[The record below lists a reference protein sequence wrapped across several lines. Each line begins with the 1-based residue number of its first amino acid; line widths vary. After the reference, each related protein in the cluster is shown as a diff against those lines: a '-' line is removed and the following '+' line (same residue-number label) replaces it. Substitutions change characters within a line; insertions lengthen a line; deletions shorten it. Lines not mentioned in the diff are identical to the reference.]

1 MPARGL
7 NPANPPAMSWCK
19 LWALVTLMSTPSS
32 VIVYTGGMADTALL
46 RDLLVAAGIEAQLG
60 NEIMGTMAPYMVAG
74 GAMAAIKVVVPGDR
88 LEEAKAIV
96 MEFAERAT
104 EAAPSGVPAFQ
115 PWECRC
121 CHEQNDGTFDICWN
135 CQSERTEDRR

>member
-1 MPARGL
+1 
-7 NPANPPAMSWCK
+7 
-19 LWALVTLMSTPSS
+19 MSTHPL

-60 NEIMGTMAPYMVAG
+60 DEVMGTMAPYMVAG
-74 GAMAAIKVVVPGDR
+74 GAMAAIKVVVPEDR
-88 LEEAKAIV
+88 LEEAKPIV

-104 EAAPSGVPAFQ
+104 EAPPSGAPPFQ
-115 PWECRC
+115 PWECPC